1 MQMNSDQQ
9 RWRDALAS
17 IRRLRQQAL
26 TELRAAL
33 DERNQSRA
41 GQWRGE
47 LQELD
52 ACEAAAKQALRAIA
66 ERHQQAA

>member
-1 MQMNSDQQ
+1 MKMNSEQQ

-26 TELRAAL
+26 AELRAAL
-33 DERNQSRA
+33 DEHNQYRA

-52 ACEAAAKQALRAIA
+52 ACEADAKQALRALR
-66 ERHQQAA
+66 EQPQRAA